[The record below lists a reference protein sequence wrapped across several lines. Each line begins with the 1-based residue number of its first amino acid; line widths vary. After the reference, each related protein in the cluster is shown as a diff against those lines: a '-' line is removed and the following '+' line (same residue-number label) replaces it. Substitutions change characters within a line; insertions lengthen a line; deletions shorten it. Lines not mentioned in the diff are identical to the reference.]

1 MRILHLD
8 AGREMRGGQWQ
19 VLRLVE
25 GLAAAGVESTLLAR
39 QDAPLYVAARKQ
51 GWRVEPLGVTRAL
64 GCLRGHQL
72 IHAHDARSHS
82 LGAFLRG
89 RPLVVSRRVSFPVGS
104 RWKYGRARRY
114 LAVSEFVKKVL
125 MEGGV
130 PEEKISV
137 VYDGVPVLEVS
148 HGKQVLGLEKDS
160 GLLAHMGLKM
170 VSHLEEEIPDAA
182 ILVYV
187 TNSEGLGSGALL
199 AMSAA
204 VPVIAS
210 NVSAGWARSSAT
222 AKTACWWRTTRPP
235 SPAPSANCSTTRNRR
250 AKSAPPRAV
259 PSSSD
264 LPWTAWSRAPWKPT
278 AAYSRDWSSNAS
290 ILCL

>member
-1 MRILHLD
+1 
-8 AGREMRGGQWQ
+8 MRGGQWQ

-39 QDAPLYVAARKQ
+39 RDAPLYVAARKQ

-72 IHAHDARSHS
+72 IHAHDARSHT

-114 LAVSEFVKKVL
+114 LAVSEFVKQVL

-130 PEEKISV
+130 PEAKISV

-148 HGKQVLGLEKDS
+148 HGKLVLGLEKDS
-160 GLLAHMGLKM
+160 ALLAHMGLRM
-170 VSHLEEEIPDAA
+170 VSHLEEELPDAA

-210 NVSAGWARSSAT
+210 NVGGLGEVIRHGENGLLVENDEAAIARAIRILLDNPEQARQIGAAARRTVIERFTVDRMVAGTLEAY
-222 AKTACWWRTTRPP
+222 
-235 SPAPSANCSTTRNRR
+235 RR
-250 AKSAPPRAV
+250 V
-259 PSSSD
+259 
-264 LPWTAWSRAPWKPT
+264 L
-278 AAYSRDWSSNAS
+278 
-290 ILCL
+290 L

>member
-39 QDAPLYVAARKQ
+39 PDAPLFTAARKQ

-64 GCLRGHQL
+64 GCLRSHTL
-72 IHAHDARSHS
+72 IHAHDARSHT

-114 LAVSEFVKKVL
+114 LAVSEFVKQVL

-130 PEEKISV
+130 PEAKISV

-148 HGKQVLGLEKDS
+148 HGKLVLGLEKDS
-160 GLLAHMGLKM
+160 ALLAHMGLRM
-170 VSHLEEEIPDAA
+170 VSHLEEELPDAA

-210 NVSAGWARSSAT
+210 RIGGLGEVIRHGENGLLVENDEAAISGAIRTLLDHPELARQIGAAARRTVIERFTVDRMVAGTLEAY
-222 AKTACWWRTTRPP
+222 
-235 SPAPSANCSTTRNRR
+235 RR
-250 AKSAPPRAV
+250 V
-259 PSSSD
+259 
-264 LPWTAWSRAPWKPT
+264 L
-278 AAYSRDWSSNAS
+278 
-290 ILCL
+290 L